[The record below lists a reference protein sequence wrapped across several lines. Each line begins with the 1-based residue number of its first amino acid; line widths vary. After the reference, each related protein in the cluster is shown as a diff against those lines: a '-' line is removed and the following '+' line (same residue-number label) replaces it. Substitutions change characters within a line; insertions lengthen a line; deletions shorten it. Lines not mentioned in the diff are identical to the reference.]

1 VAQSKRCAQNCGKK
15 IRNNFLGLEFK
26 KTIIPL
32 MFVGYA
38 ITTIQHGAP

>member
-1 VAQSKRCAQNCGKK
+1 VAQSKRSAQNCGKK
-15 IRNNFLGLEFK
+15 IRNSLGLEFK

-38 ITTIQHGAP
+38 ITTIHHGVP